1 MSNQPTSGR
10 PAAGAAPPS
19 AASAAAYAPEVLQRL
34 VDQAAHFNAFSLP
47 RAKRTGVA
55 MRGQGGN
62 GEVLGFHVDEDL
74 HRFTIN
80 TQAPTASGGL
90 KAANVVGESYGKFE
104 HRWMLA
110 PDDFVASPGREPPP
124 TPLDASRPQRFV
136 MLDGVCTFGDG
147 QDGFRGFGA
156 GRTFPMNVGGRTQ
169 LLAATVGT
177 ILEGFGSFKGHEQGT
192 YLHCGSLSPEHG
204 FTGNLLLRV
213 MDSQGT
219 LRTSGRLP
227 ALKPQAPPERD
238 ITYILFRGQAVESD
252 PVTPRV
258 GPDGQFLGL
267 TVVQGLRLISL
278 NSAASGRGGPQST
291 TRVGQIIGKITAH
304 VDFNPT
310 APGGTALN
318 PIPFTD
324 VCDFNITDSQGRD
337 IGSFRADSS
346 EGRVFNIAVAGQG
359 GIRFG
364 GVGQI
369 LSGTGP
375 FQGMEG
381 LMTDNSVVIFTPHV
395 SASLYVLRVHDPD
408 GRFRSAV
415 NGDRKNF

>member
-1 MSNQPTSGR
+1 
-10 PAAGAAPPS
+10 
-19 AASAAAYAPEVLQRL
+19 
-34 VDQAAHFNAFSLP
+34 
-47 RAKRTGVA
+47 
-55 MRGQGGN
+55 
-62 GEVLGFHVDEDL
+62 
-74 HRFTIN
+74 
-80 TQAPTASGGL
+80 
-90 KAANVVGESYGKFE
+90 
-104 HRWMLA
+104 
-110 PDDFVASPGREPPP
+110 
-124 TPLDASRPQRFV
+124 

-147 QDGFRGFGA
+147 PDGFRGFGA

-204 FTGNLLLRV
+204 FTGNMLLRV

-219 LRTSGRLP
+219 MRTSGRLP
-227 ALKPQAPPERD
+227 ALRPQALPERD
-238 ITYILFRGQAVESD
+238 VTYILFRGQAVESD
-252 PVTPRV
+252 PVTPRI
-258 GPDGQFLGL
+258 GPDGQFRGL

-324 VCDFNITDSQGRD
+324 VCDFNLTDTQGHD
-337 IGSFRADSS
+337 IGSFKADSS

-364 GVGQI
+364 GIGKI

-415 NGDRKNF
+415 NGD